1 MVAEG
6 ELEMWVASEFMELIP
21 DSPSKLAQ
29 REVLISS
36 SGG

>member
-21 DSPSKLAQ
+21 DSKSKLAQ
-29 REVLISS
+29 R
-36 SGG
+36 